1 MIKMGKV
8 KYMQRYHKNQ
18 LNMAKTRGNY
28 SPLFTI
34 VAIDNDLRVR
44 AVFVS
49 TYEKVS

>member
-1 MIKMGKV
+1 VLKISKV
-8 KYMQRYHKNQ
+8 KYMRRNHENQ
-18 LNMAKTRGNY
+18 MNMVKTGGNY

-34 VAIDNDLRVR
+34 VAIDFDLRAQ

>member
-1 MIKMGKV
+1 MIKIIKV
-8 KYMQRYHKNQ
+8 KYMQRYHENQ
-18 LNMAKTRGNY
+18 WNMAKNRGNY

-34 VAIDNDLRVR
+34 VAIDFDLRAR